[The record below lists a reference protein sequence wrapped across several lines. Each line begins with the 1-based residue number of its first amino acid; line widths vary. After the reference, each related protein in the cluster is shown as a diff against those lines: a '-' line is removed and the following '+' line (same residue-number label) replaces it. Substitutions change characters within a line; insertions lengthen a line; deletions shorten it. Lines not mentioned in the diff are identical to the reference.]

1 MDSSLLQEAVQLLQ
15 KDFDLPAVQSELT
28 EEQLVIL
35 FTPLLQ
41 HLLNRDFER
50 LLQICY
56 KIDLGENTF
65 KQILHE
71 SEPNEMASDLARAII
86 ARHKLKIEIRRKYS
100 GG

>member
-1 MDSSLLQEAVQLLQ
+1 MGPSLLQEAVQLLQ

-35 FTPLLQ
+35 FTPVLQ
-41 HLLNRDFER
+41 QLLNRDFER

-71 SEPNEMASDLARAII
+71 SEPSEMAADLARAII
-86 ARHKLKIEIRRKYS
+86 ARHKLKIEFRRKYS
-100 GG
+100 AG